1 MHDVRDIETW
11 ILRLLSAPVPIPGK
25 TRVELEILP
34 RSLQPQPLLFAL
46 PDHTRFHLVDFP
58 LHLPLE
64 LLGVDTCLKVLT
76 LIILEHKV
84 ILQSRDYN
92 ALSMSVLAFV
102 TMLYPLEYMFPV
114 IPLLPTCM
122 SCAEQLLLAPTP
134 FIIGISGNFF
144 QQKRHFKL
152 PDDVWLIDLDSNRF
166 CVPSRADEV
175 PFLPEPEGS
184 ILRNHLR
191 QALASMSGDV
201 ILPPPSN
208 VTLGGGGGSSSRS
221 DRDLQIPQSQPSS
234 RRPSHELSSS
244 NYEFNNSGVAGGGGT
259 SGSNSSLSPFI
270 YGSDV
275 DSVDVATRVAMVRF
289 FNSHN
294 LLANFTEHTRT
305 LRLYPRPVVAFQIN
319 SFLRS
324 RPRAGPF
331 LQKFARTQAV
341 EFLAEW
347 SLAPTNVA
355 FLRVQTGVFDPAII
369 GDKPKWYSQ
378 HYEPLEFAVWD
389 SEASSMEA
397 ALRAMGKQEQTA
409 TDESGS
415 DSECGES
422 SSSSYSSLSDLVSE
436 LGPTGQEDESIGGC
450 GEGYGGGAFSGAAPA
465 TIQYV
470 PMTLSSSVDLKSV
483 YNPPST
489 LQLPKSGGGGRG
501 GGGAMDSNNAT
512 NFSRP
517 GSMSSSSSQS
527 SLGSSH
533 GIQAALPTS
542 GEAEETDS
550 SGGPHQVSA
559 QETQQ
564 SSDKSDDVF
573 NTSDTDTVIQAGH
586 DVASMSSLS
595 SLATGGEQPALT
607 RTASTSAVIARPSSI
622 GVNTAMDRSLSTG
635 SSGSGSG
642 SGTIKGEIPNRQSSQ
657 SSDRKSVV

>member
-34 RSLQPQPLLFAL
+34 RSLQPQRLLFAL

-166 CVPSRADEV
+166 CVPTRADEV

-201 ILPPPSN
+201 ILPPP
-208 VTLGGGGGSSSRS
+208 GGGGGGMK
-221 DRDLQIPQSQPSS
+221 DLQIPSQPSS
-234 RRPSHELSSS
+234 RRPSHELPNELSGIGGGANSSS
-244 NYEFNNSGVAGGGGT
+244 SG
-259 SGSNSSLSPFI
+259 NLSPFI

-369 GDKPKWYSQ
+369 GDKPKWYAQ

-389 SEASSMEA
+389 DSSSMEA
-397 ALRAMGKQEQTA
+397 ALRAMGKQEQIA

-415 DSECGES
+415 DSECGEKS

-436 LGPTGQEDESIGGC
+436 FVTDDVSPGF
-450 GEGYGGGAFSGAAPA
+450 GGGGGGFGSGPA
-465 TIQYV
+465 TIQAV
-470 PMTLSSSVDLKSV
+470 PMTLSSSLDLKSV
-483 YNPPST
+483 YKPPST
-489 LQLPKSGGGGRG
+489 LQLPGGGEG
-501 GGGAMDSNNAT
+501 GMHST
-512 NFSRP
+512 NQMGFSRP

-533 GIQAALPTS
+533 GIQAALPPSTI
-542 GEAEETDS
+542 GTEDEITNNPTGLAA
-550 SGGPHQVSA
+550 VA
-559 QETQQ
+559 AAVETQ
-564 SSDKSDDVF
+564 SDKGDDVF
-573 NTSDTDTVIQAGH
+573 STSDTDTVVPSG
-586 DVASMSSLS
+586 
-595 SLATGGEQPALT
+595 LANLGLLGEPQPLT
-607 RTASTSAVIARPSSI
+607 RTSSTSAVIRPSSI
-622 GVNTAMDRSLSTG
+622 GVSGMDRSLSTG

-642 SGTIKGEIPNRQSSQ
+642 GTIKGEPNRQSSQ
-657 SSDRKSVV
+657 SSLFEQLASQAKGLVRDSTRQGSQERILAQMDKVNSIL